1 MQTPLFTR
9 LPAAAFLLG
18 LLRSP
23 GPRTPDQDTVVFPA
37 DVCHHAALAART
49 LKSEDNDTQETPRC
63 PTEPLPKGSQKPPGR
78 KQPRPTVS
86 PTFAQDDSV
95 SSPATAAAAD
105 THSSPRCQRRSPAP
119 VGRKLQWRGRPPAPT
134 KVNHSDLPGN
144 CLLLA
149 KSQVK
154 TCSVVLVRSMNSL
167 LISLFLHF

>member
-1 MQTPLFTR
+1 MRIMNSFFLKERHLSQNWPRRRQGGGAIPVQTPLFTR

-119 VGRKLQWRGRPPAPT
+119 VGRKLQWRGQT
-134 KVNHSDLPGN
+134 SSSDQS
-144 CLLLA
+144 
-149 KSQVK
+149 KSQ
-154 TCSVVLVRSMNSL
+154 
-167 LISLFLHF
+167 